1 MARIINLMR
10 RYKAYKPRS
19 ANSPYTIML
28 SMENMP
34 KKGIPW
40 LKELTSLQGTVIRII
55 SKIIAVVSLRPG
67 DGLTPR

>member
-19 ANSPYTIML
+19 ANSPYTITL

-34 KKGIPW
+34 KKDIPW
-40 LKELTSLQGTVIRII
+40 FKDLTSLQGMV
-55 SKIIAVVSLRPG
+55 L
-67 DGLTPR
+67 